1 MGNRSI
7 FRDAFMGNPAARR
20 QVVRGRPFAV
30 KPPTIAVNSYDIPP
44 GALGDWLTKV
54 VPDGYAGTSPRVV
67 KTLDG
72 EYLVYAD
79 NTAQFVP
86 LGHAPGPRISIY

>member
-1 MGNRSI
+1 MGRRSL
-7 FRDAFMGNPAARR
+7 FREPFMGAPSSR
-20 QVVRGRPFAV
+20 RPFRV
-30 KPPTIAVNSYDIPP
+30 KAPTIAVISYDIPE
-44 GALGDWLTKV
+44 GALGAWLRNV
-54 VPDGYAGTSPRVV
+54 VPNGYSGTSPRVV

-86 LGHAPGPRISIY
+86 LGQGAGPRIQI